1 MQVIVRIVEKMRTDL
16 KCGTHETSSYP
27 LGGAHQGFGVGEALE
42 EAISA
47 WRSIRRPPERPDI
60 AASGRVRTNERTRQR
75 TNKQTNKQTRR
86 ITIPPRG
93 GINVGLR
100 FLFFLLSVIRVID
113 QIRCRTRCT
122 YTELS
127 LSHNAALF
135 IGRSRAITREFFYS
149 SRYCCSPATDA
160 NLLLSGGDMPRFPSR
175 IFRNRITVVGLFQ
188 LLRPERTRAHKTR
201 RRLSIKLYRYLS
213 AVAHVHPQNAQLSP
227 DSTMPTSP

>member
-135 IGRSRAITREFFYS
+135 IGRSRAITREFF
-149 SRYCCSPATDA
+149 TV
-160 NLLLSGGDMPRFPSR
+160 LV
-175 IFRNRITVVGLFQ
+175 TVVRRQQTPTYYYRGATCRGFRHESFVTESRSSDCFNYYDRSGHALTKPAAVSRLNYTGICQ
-188 LLRPERTRAHKTR
+188 RSPTSIRRTR
-201 RRLSIKLYRYLS
+201 S
-213 AVAHVHPQNAQLSP
+213 
-227 DSTMPTSP
+227 